1 MEGQLFLFQ
10 VLTTTANGKEDF
22 EFKNGESKLLDG
34 VKVVY
39 FNRKTKDHSHWSPS
53 LLKHLYNNIQNYD
66 IVHIH
71 AWWNL
76 VSMGAAVVCK
86 FKGKQF
92 ILSPRGTLSNY
103 TFGSK
108 KNKFKLWFHQI
119 VGKRLLKNTYFQV
132 STNKE
137 ANDILGLYKSPMITV
152 LPNLIELS
160 PTSYVRKDIVNY
172 EIIRPLR
179 LVFFSRIE
187 KKKGLE
193 FLIGALNETAINF
206 TLDIY
211 GVGEIEY
218 INSLKMLVSKKI
230 LNKVNWNNPV
240 FGVKKFE
247 VLSSFDLLVLTS
259 YDENFANVVIESLSV
274 GTAVLLTKGVGL
286 SDYVLGKKLGWICE
300 QNIGSIKNIL
310 EQINVESAKLQKIKE
325 LSPNIIQQ
333 DFSEKVLIKKYIEY
347 YQSI

>member
-1 MEGQLFLFQ
+1 
-10 VLTTTANGKEDF
+10 
-22 EFKNGESKLLDG
+22 
-34 VKVVY
+34 
-39 FNRKTKDHSHWSPS
+39 
-53 LLKHLYNNIQNYD
+53 
-66 IVHIH
+66 
-71 AWWNL
+71 
-76 VSMGAAVVCK
+76 
-86 FKGKQF
+86 
-92 ILSPRGTLSNY
+92 
-103 TFGSK
+103 
-108 KNKFKLWFHQI
+108 
-119 VGKRLLKNTYFQV
+119 
-132 STNKE
+132 
-137 ANDILGLYKSPMITV
+137 MITV